1 MLSYEVLDGATE
13 PVLAIHGVSSQRR
26 LWNWLRSQAPEL
38 TLIAPDLRGRA
49 DSVTIAGPF
58 SLTQHVTDMIILLD
72 RLGIDSIHVCGMSMG
87 GYVAMRLAAQQP
99 ARVKSLILVDGGF
112 P

>member
-1 MLSYEVLDGATE
+1 
-13 PVLAIHGVSSQRR
+13 
-26 LWNWLRSQAPEL
+26 
-38 TLIAPDLRGRA
+38 
-49 DSVTIAGPF
+49 
-58 SLTQHVTDMIILLD
+58 MIILLD